1 MKPRKITAQP
11 VKQFLPYLWAYKK
24 EMILAL
30 FCGVVGGT
38 TAVMMTY
45 YIGKS
50 VDTMVGKGKVD
61 FSALFHILFLF
72 GGVLVATV
80 ISQWLVQVLGNRM
93 AYRAVAQ
100 LRKDAF
106 SRLNRLPL
114 QYFDGTSH
122 GNILSRFT
130 IDLDYV
136 SEACAA
142 IFNNVFSGM
151 TIVVISFV
159 YMILLSP
166 LLTVVVLIMTPL
178 IFLVSWVVAKNTQ
191 NQFAAQQQIAGE
203 ISGFV
208 SEVVGNQK
216 IVSAFQ
222 YEQRSQQRFES
233 INKRLYDVGQ
243 KAQFASSLTNPLSR
257 CIDHLAYI
265 AIGLVGGLLALAGSH
280 SITVGVITSFVIY
293 STQFSKPFIELSG
306 ITTQIQTAIAGLHRI
321 FDLMEQKEEIQD
333 EANAVVLTKAKGKVD
348 FEHVY
353 FSYDPSVPLIQDFT
367 LSVKPGE
374 TIAIVGKTGAGK
386 STLVNLLMRFY
397 EVNKGTILID
407 DVPID
412 DYTRD
417 SLRRAFGMVLQDTW
431 LFDGTIWDNLTFGRP
446 DATKEEVIAA
456 TKSAKIH
463 SFIKRLPNGYE
474 TTLGSDGVKISE
486 GQMQLLTIARTMI
499 SNPAMLIL
507 DEATSSVDTLT
518 ESKIQAAFL
527 AMMKGRTSFVIAHRL
542 ATIREAD
549 HILVMDQGQVVEIG
563 THDELLQKIDGYYY
577 RLYHSQFAQE

>member
-1 MKPRKITAQP
+1 MKPRKIDAQP

-30 FCGVVGGT
+30 FCGVIGGT

-61 FSALFHILFLF
+61 FPALFHILFLF

-80 ISQWLVQVLGNRM
+80 LSQWLVQVLGNRM

-106 SRLNRLPL
+106 ARLNQLPL
-114 QYFDGTSH
+114 QYFDRTSH

-130 IDLDYV
+130 VDLDYV

-151 TIVVISFV
+151 TIVVISLV

-166 LLTVVVLIMTPL
+166 LLTVVVLVMTPL
-178 IFLVSWVVAKNTQ
+178 IFLVSWIVAKNTQ
-191 NQFAAQQQIAGE
+191 NQFSAQQQIAGE

-233 INKRLYDVGQ
+233 INQRLYDVGQ

-257 CIDHLAYI
+257 FIDHLAYI

-321 FDLMEQKEEIQD
+321 FDLMDQKEEIQD
-333 EANAVVLTKAKGKVD
+333 DANAVVLTNAKGKVD
-348 FEHVY
+348 FGHVY
-353 FSYDPSVPLIQDFT
+353 FSYDSSVPLIQDFT

-463 SFIKRLPNGYE
+463 SFITRLPNGYE
-474 TTLGSDGVKISE
+474 TTLGSEGVKISE

-577 RLYHSQFAQE
+577 RLYHSQFAQG

>member
-233 INKRLYDVGQ
+233 INQRLYDVGQ

-257 CIDHLAYI
+257 FIDHLAYI
-265 AIGLVGGLLALAGSH
+265 AIGLVGGLLALAGSP

-333 EANAVVLTKAKGKVD
+333 EVNAVVLTKAKGKVD

-397 EVNKGTILID
+397 EVNQGTILID

-446 DATKEEVIAA
+446 DATKEEVVAA

-577 RLYHSQFAQE
+577 RLYHSQFG

>member
-1 MKPRKITAQP
+1 MKPRKIDAQP

-30 FCGVVGGT
+30 FCGVIGGT

-50 VDTMVGKGKVD
+50 VDTMVDKGKVD
-61 FSALFHILFLF
+61 FPALFHILFLF

-80 ISQWLVQVLGNRM
+80 LSQWLVQVLGNRM

-106 SRLNRLPL
+106 ARLNQLPL
-114 QYFDGTSH
+114 QYFDRTSH

-130 IDLDYV
+130 VDLDYV

-151 TIVVISFV
+151 TIVVISLV

-166 LLTVVVLIMTPL
+166 LLTVVVLVMTPL
-178 IFLVSWVVAKNTQ
+178 IFLVSWIVAKNTQ
-191 NQFAAQQQIAGE
+191 NQFASQQQIAGE

-208 SEVVGNQK
+208 SEIVGNQK
-216 IVSAFQ
+216 IVTAFQ
-222 YEQRSQQRFES
+222 YEQRSQQRFEA
-233 INKRLYDVGQ
+233 INQRLYEVGQ

-257 CIDHLAYI
+257 FIDHLAYI

-293 STQFSKPFIELSG
+293 SSQFSKPFIELSG

-333 EANAVVLTKAKGKVD
+333 QADAIVLTNAKGKVD

-412 DYTRD
+412 NYTRD

-463 SFIKRLPNGYE
+463 SFIKRLPKGYD
-474 TTLGSDGVKISE
+474 TALGSDGVKISE

-563 THDELLQKIDGYYY
+563 THDELLQKIDSYYY
-577 RLYHSQFAQE
+577 RLYHSQFAQG